1 MMQQQMLPYRFL
13 GWLKNNCNEDNPSVT
28 PLVGE
33 IHTDIIRS
41 HRCGVFGKSL
51 WGWELQCADR
61 GCNTGSLGVIR
72 VPALRLSD
80 ASCFGRVTL
89 FGVSYTVMCIY
100 SSCTLHFMCWV
111 KLLCYRKEKRKKKN
125 TSEILERILQV
136 LHALF
141 LSLWNPILATGF
153 NQLSVYSERD
163 INPLPLKTD
172 LILDMDSEL
181 SLGYLTLLEISHVR
195 VGTYITPSTQY

>member
-111 KLLCYRKEKRKKKN
+111 KLLCYRKEKRKKK
-125 TSEILERILQV
+125 TLQKYWREFYKSCMLCSWACETQYLLQV
-136 LHALF
+136 LI
-141 LSLWNPILATGF
+141 N
-153 NQLSVYSERD
+153 SVFIQKE
-163 INPLPLKTD
+163 T
-172 LILDMDSEL
+172 
-181 SLGYLTLLEISHVR
+181 
-195 VGTYITPSTQY
+195 